1 VRHGISAWL
10 CLLFLISAIL
20 PATASATIA
29 DPMAADEIDVLAQG
43 AEALQ
48 PCIGEYMRSHP
59 LDDSTGKALIKLG
72 LAEELKARTLA
83 VLGPQSA
90 YRKSLTDLDVSN
102 PEDVGNILYILVQEI
117 GDTRG
122 AIDSRPYKLV
132 VGVFNYYTARLAGKG
147 CSINPG
153 FAKAI
158 RKARHD
164 RLAVQPGLDFD
175 GLWMQREID
184 YAALCAFGHFSPHAQ
199 GSEQINAYVAKHGD
213 LQGLRKD
220 VEAFTA
226 TDGDD
231 AGKAALARVSADA
244 SPGDQLAGYMGVLIG
259 AERSPQLPLAS
270 RYRAAALS
278 AYHLARATDGSCKLG
293 KSPLELIGKE

>member
-1 VRHGISAWL
+1 MRHGTGAWL
-10 CLLFLISAIL
+10 CLLFLISAIH
-20 PATASATIA
+20 PATASVKIA
-29 DPMAADEIDVLAQG
+29 DPMAANEIDAIAQG
-43 AEALQ
+43 AKALQ

-59 LDDSTGKALIKLG
+59 LDDSTGKALMRLG
-72 LAEELKARTLA
+72 LAEELRARTLA
-83 VLGPQSA
+83 VLGPQSTF
-90 YRKSLTDLDVSN
+90 RKSLTDLDVSN

-122 AIDSRPYKLV
+122 AVDSRPYNLV
-132 VGVFNYYTARLAGKG
+132 VGVFNYYTARLAGSA
-147 CSINPG
+147 CSISPD

-164 RLAVQPGLDFD
+164 RLAIQPGLDFD

-184 YAALCAFGHFSPHAQ
+184 YAALCAFGYFSPHAK
-199 GSEQINAYVAKHGD
+199 GSEQINAYVAEHGD
-213 LQGLRKD
+213 LQGLRQD

-231 AGKAALARVSADA
+231 MGKTALARVSADA

-259 AERSPQLPLAS
+259 AERSPQLPMAN

-278 AYHLARATDGSCKLG
+278 AYHLARATSGSCKLG

>member
-1 VRHGISAWL
+1 VRHGTSAWL
-10 CLLFLISAIL
+10 CLILLTSCIQPAIAAARINNAMA
-20 PATASATIA
+20 PAEVEALS
-29 DPMAADEIDVLAQG
+29 QG

-48 PCIGEYMRSHP
+48 PCIGEYMRTHP

-72 LAEELKARTLA
+72 LAAELKARTLA
-83 VLGPQSA
+83 VLGPQSTFRQPLA
-90 YRKSLTDLDVSN
+90 KLDVSN

-122 AIDSRPYKLV
+122 AVDSRPYQLLV
-132 VGVFNYYTARLAGKG
+132 AVFNYYTARLAGKG
-147 CSINPG
+147 CSIDPG
-153 FAKAI
+153 FAAGV

-164 RLAVQPGLDFD
+164 RLDVQPDLDFD

-184 YAALCAFGHFSPHAQ
+184 HTALCAFDHFSPHAK
-199 GSEQINAYVAKHGD
+199 GAEQINAYVAEHGD
-213 LQGLRKD
+213 LQGLRGD

-226 TDGDD
+226 VHGDEM
-231 AGKAALARVSADA
+231 GKAALARVSASA
-244 SPGDQLAGYMGVLIG
+244 SAGEQLAGYMGVLIG
-259 AERSPQLPLAS
+259 AERSPQLPLAN

>member
-1 VRHGISAWL
+1 MRHGTSVWL
-10 CLLFLISAIL
+10 CLLFLISGIH
-20 PATASATIA
+20 PATASAQIVN
-29 DPMAADEIDVLAQG
+29 PMTTDEIDALAG
-43 AEALQ
+43 ATDALQ

-59 LDDSTGKALIKLG
+59 LDDSTGKAVIKLG

-83 VLGPQSA
+83 VLGPQSTF
-90 YRKSLTDLDVSN
+90 RKSLTGLDASN

-147 CSINPG
+147 CSINPD
-153 FAKAI
+153 FARAI
-158 RKARHD
+158 KKARHD
-164 RLAVQPGLDFD
+164 RLAIQPGLDFD

-184 YAALCAFGHFSPHAQ
+184 HAALCAFGHFSPHAK
-199 GSEQINAYVAKHGD
+199 GSEQINAYVAEHGD
-213 LQGLRKD
+213 LQGLRLD

-226 TDGDD
+226 TYGDD
-231 AGKAALARVSADA
+231 MGKAALAQVSADA

-259 AERSPQLPLAS
+259 AERSPQLPLAN

>member
-1 VRHGISAWL
+1 MRHGTSAWL
-10 CLLFLISAIL
+10 CLFSLISGIH
-20 PATASATIA
+20 PATASAQVA
-29 DPMAADEIDVLAQG
+29 NPMAADEIEAIANG
-43 AEALQ
+43 ADALQ

-59 LDDSTGKALIKLG
+59 LDDSTGKAVIKLG
-72 LAEELKARTLA
+72 LAAELKARTLA

-90 YRKSLTDLDVSN
+90 LRRSLTGLDTSN
-102 PEDVGNILYILVQEI
+102 PEDVGNILYVLVHEI

-132 VGVFNYYTARLAGKG
+132 VGVFNYYTARLAGSG
-147 CSINPG
+147 CSINPV
-153 FAKAI
+153 FANAI

-164 RLAVQPGLDFD
+164 RLSIQPGLDFD

-184 YAALCAFGHFSPHAQ
+184 HAALCAFGHFSPHAK
-199 GSEQINAYVAKHGD
+199 GSEQINAYVAEHGD
-213 LQGLRKD
+213 LEGLRKD

-226 TDGDD
+226 ADSDEM
-231 AGKAALARVSADA
+231 GKAALARVSADA

-259 AERSPQLPLAS
+259 AERSPQLPLAN

-278 AYHLARATDGSCKLG
+278 AYHLARATSGSCKLG